1 MGCDKSFPF
10 YWLLYSF
17 VNLQFIYTDP
27 DACYYTSCT
36 VRHSSFCERYNSLW
50 KRYSLFCE
58 RHGSL
63 LARYALL
70 KKLHALWTVFA
81 LYIEVG
87 FAWTRQVFR
96 YNFSIVIMTSTF
108 HFIFILLYI
117 TYVKS
122 ELPSVNPFLIRSV
135 KRTLIENQEKEVNF
149 GFDYSCILVI
159 I

>member
-1 MGCDKSFPF
+1 M
-10 YWLLYSF
+10 LLHQLHGSAQF
-17 VNLQFIYTDP
+17 VLWTVQFSLKTIKFVLWT
-27 DACYYTSCT
+27 ARFSSCT
-36 VRHSSFCERYNSLW
+36 VR
-50 KRYSLFCE
+50 
-58 RHGSL
+58 
-63 LARYALL
+63 LAK

-135 KRTLIENQEKEVNF
+135 KRTLIENQEKEGNF
-149 GFDYSCILVI
+149 GFDYSCIIVI